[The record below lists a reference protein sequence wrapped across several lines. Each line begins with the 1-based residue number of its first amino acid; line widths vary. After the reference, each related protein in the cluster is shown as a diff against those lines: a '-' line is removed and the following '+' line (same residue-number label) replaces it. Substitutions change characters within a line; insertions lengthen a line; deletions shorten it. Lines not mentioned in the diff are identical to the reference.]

1 MSTTTKSVNRRFFLK
16 SGTLAGGGL
25 LLGLH
30 VYGKNLK
37 GFELADG
44 SVFEPNAYIRID
56 ASGKVTIMAPN
67 PEVGQGV
74 KTSLPMLVAEELDVD
89 WESVNIEQAPLDT
102 NKYKRQVAGGSGST
116 PTSWESFRK
125 AGAAARQML
134 VSAAASKWSAAPS
147 DCYTENGYVIHRSSG
162 KRFSYGEVASAA
174 TNLQLPEK
182 VDLKEPKDYKIIGKR
197 IKNVD
202 NLNIVTGKAKYGL
215 DTRREGMVFA
225 VVARPPAFGQKL
237 VSYDDAAALKVTGVK
252 KVVRVE
258 NKVAVLADSTWAAK
272 KGRDALVLQWEAEV
286 KLESTPDHQA
296 EFSSNILKTT
306 EKPVRADGNVE
317 ESFKSADHILEAVF
331 EAPFLPHAPLE
342 PMNFFAH
349 VTAEKAELFGPNQAP
364 ERALNE
370 LSRVLE
376 LPKEKISFGL
386 SERMGGGFGRRL
398 MADTPLEAALI
409 SKAAALPVLVVY
421 TREDDMQAGH
431 YRPAGMYRYRAAI
444 TKDGKLDAWHLTV
457 SSINQPNGSRENSFP
472 AGAVANFRIDSINLE
487 SKITIGPWR
496 APNHNF
502 LAFTEESF
510 LDEIAYDLKKDP
522 IAYRLELLDRSSAND
537 YGKRIY
543 DPKRYKA
550 TIKKVAEM
558 SNWSEQGIN
567 GRFKGFG
574 AHFSFNTYAAQ
585 VAEIS
590 VSNGKIKVHKVW
602 CAIDCGRVINPLG
615 AEQQIEGGII
625 DGLGH
630 ALYGELTFDKGAAQ
644 QKNFN
649 SYKLIRIQDAP
660 EIETAF
666 INTDEFPQGLGEP
679 GLPPI
684 GAAVSNAIFAAT
696 GRRMRKQP
704 FAMQPLI

>member
-1 MSTTTKSVNRRFFLK
+1 M
-16 SGTLAGGGL
+16 AGGGL

-30 VYGKNLK
+30 VYGKNLN
-37 GFELADG
+37 GLELADA
-44 SVFEPNAYIRID
+44 SVFEPNAYIKID
-56 ASGKVTIMAPN
+56 AAGKVTIMAPN

-74 KTSLPMLVAEELDVD
+74 KTSLPMLVAEELDVA
-89 WESVNIEQAPLDT
+89 WESVIIEQAPLDV

-125 AGAAARQML
+125 AGATARQML
-134 VSAAASKWSAAPS
+134 VSAAATKWSVSPA
-147 DCYTENGYVIHRSSG
+147 DCYTENGFVIHRSSG
-162 KRFSYGEVASAA
+162 NKLSYGDVASAA
-174 TNLQLPEK
+174 ATLQPPSE
-182 VDLKEPKDYKIIGKR
+182 VVLKDAKDYKIIGKR

-202 NLNIVTGKAKYGL
+202 NLNIVTGKAKFGL

-237 VSYDDAAALKVTGVK
+237 VSFDDAAALKVTGVK

-272 KGRDALVLQWEAEV
+272 KGRDALVLQWEAEG

-296 EFSSNILKTT
+296 EFSANILKST

-349 VTAEKAELFGPNQAP
+349 VTVDKAELFGPNQAP

-376 LPKEKISFGL
+376 MPKEKISLGL
-386 SERMGGGFGRRL
+386 SDRMGGGFGRRL

-409 SKAAALPVLVVY
+409 SKAAGLPVLVVY

-444 TKDGKLDAWHLTV
+444 GKDGNLDAWHLTV

-472 AGAVANFRIDSINLE
+472 AGAVPNFRIDSINLE

-522 IAYRLELLDRSSAND
+522 IAFRMELLDRSVAGN

-543 DPKRYKA
+543 DPERYKA

-558 SNWSEQGIN
+558 SNWSEQGKN

-590 VSNGKIKVHKVW
+590 VNNGKIKVHKVW

-630 ALYGELTFDKGAAQ
+630 ALYGELTFEKGAAQ

-666 INTDEFPQGLGEP
+666 INTEQFPQGLGEP

-704 FAMQPLI
+704 FSMQPLI